1 MDLHGDEDYVIVVD
15 ESEAQHAPSRLASSA
30 RRLSAD
36 ASNSQRFLHSLSC
49 KLPACLPACLP
60 VCLSACLVGNGLGNE
75 TALDSRTM
83 QVDH

>member
-49 KLPACLPACLP
+49 KLPACLP